1 MEEIKEK
8 VMEVVDKVKN
18 DKDFATKFQENP
30 VKTVEEVGGIDL
42 PDDQINQIVAGVKAK
57 INVDNVGDIL
67 GKVKGLF

>member
-30 VKTVEEVGGIDL
+30 VKTVEEVVGIDL